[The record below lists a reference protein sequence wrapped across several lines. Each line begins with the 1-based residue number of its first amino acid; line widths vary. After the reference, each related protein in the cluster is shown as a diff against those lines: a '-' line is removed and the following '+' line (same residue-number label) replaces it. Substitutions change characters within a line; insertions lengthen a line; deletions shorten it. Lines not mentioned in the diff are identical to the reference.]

1 MKCKLRK
8 DRKRGWV
15 RDPLSVASLNL
26 HNTSNKIKK
35 INKYIQ
41 IILISKRKNLLIAMS
56 VHDERVHNL
65 LFCSPVYESGQFLR
79 EPLSSFD
86 NWVQQL
92 LSRSYFRS
100 VRDLAL
106 EHFFA

>member
-1 MKCKLRK
+1 
-8 DRKRGWV
+8 
-15 RDPLSVASLNL
+15 
-26 HNTSNKIKK
+26 
-35 INKYIQ
+35 
-41 IILISKRKNLLIAMS
+41 MS

-65 LFCSPVYESGQFLR
+65 LFCSPGQFLR

>member
-1 MKCKLRK
+1 
-8 DRKRGWV
+8 
-15 RDPLSVASLNL
+15 
-26 HNTSNKIKK
+26 
-35 INKYIQ
+35 
-41 IILISKRKNLLIAMS
+41 MS
-56 VHDERVHNL
+56 VHDGRVHNL